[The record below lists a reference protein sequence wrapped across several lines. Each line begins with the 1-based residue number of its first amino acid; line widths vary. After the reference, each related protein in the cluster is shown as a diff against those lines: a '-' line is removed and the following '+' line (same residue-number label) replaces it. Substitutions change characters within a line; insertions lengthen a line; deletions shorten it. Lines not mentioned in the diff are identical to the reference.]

1 MTGKRVGGEIH
12 VFSALFGPLTQSS
25 SPTKVG
31 KKDCVMGSKGI
42 CVLGGYVASWVP
54 LKKKENLVFVSR
66 VLFILYFFSLEVVI
80 WCLKTLTRT

>member
-1 MTGKRVGGEIH
+1 MNGKRVGGEMH
-12 VFSALFGPLTQSS
+12 VFSALFGPPDTIFL
-25 SPTKVG
+25 PTKVG
-31 KKDCVMGSKGI
+31 KKDCVVGSKGI

-66 VLFILYFFSLEVVI
+66 VLFILYFSSLEVVI